1 MAKRLSIA
9 SGGLVLILSGCGV
22 GTPTDG
28 TTVVTSALVAAN
40 NPAGTAETVTTTGT
54 IDRTGTFFQP
64 LGTNPRTCETCH
76 SADQGWTMTSAGVTG
91 LFITSLGLAPLFNPV
106 DEGARPDEDLST
118 FLSRVVNFAP
128 TLLALGVTRF
138 SRTNPATSEFNV
150 TAVNDPSG
158 FSTTTSFL
166 NFRRPTS
173 VANESLTSSVTNTA
187 GPGTVLAAL
196 QGLVVGAANLHEQ
209 RQPPPVPSDQVNAQ
223 VAFQLSLFFAQTI
236 DRDAGRLDVDG
247 ALGGPTNLMAQPFH
261 IGINDIQGNDPTGQP
276 FSPKVFDIF
285 DAWAI
290 YAQNPDH
297 DHSHGYGC
305 NSNVPDDGSHRDHV
319 AAARASIYRGQQIF
333 NELQFNITGV
343 HGLNDVLGQTTV
355 QGTCSTCHNAPNV
368 GGHSVVR
375 MFDVG
380 TADLPNCNPALPLV
394 TVQNKTTNET
404 RTVCD
409 LGRAAGSHLWA
420 DIGGFR
426 APPLRGLAARA
437 PYFHDGQARTID
449 DVVGYF
455 DRRFQIGLGDD
466 QKRDLAAFL
475 RAL

>member
-1 MAKRLSIA
+1 
-9 SGGLVLILSGCGV
+9 VLILAGCTAG
-22 GTPTDG
+22 GAPGD

-40 NPAGTAETVTTTGT
+40 NWAGTAETVTTTGT

-76 SADQGWTMTSAGVTG
+76 SSDQGWTMTSLGVTK
-91 LFITSLGLAPLFNPV
+91 LFLTSLGTAPLFNPV

-118 FLSRVVNFAP
+118 LFSRITNFAP

-138 SRTNPATSEFNV
+138 TRSNPTTSEFNV

-187 GPGTVLAAL
+187 GPGLVSTALA
-196 QGLVVGAANLHEQ
+196 GLVGGAANFHEQ
-209 RQPPPVPSDQVNAQ
+209 RQPPPVPADQVAAQ

-247 ALGGPTNLMAQPFH
+247 AMGGPTNLMAQPFH
-261 IGINDIQGNDPTGQP
+261 IGINDIQGNDPSGQP

-285 DAWAI
+285 DAWAV
-290 YAQNPDH
+290 YDQNPDG

-305 NSNVPDDGSHRDHV
+305 NSPASVPDDQNHRDHV
-319 AAARASIYRGQQIF
+319 AAARASIYRGQEIF
-333 NELQFNITGV
+333 NTLQFNITGV
-343 HGLNDVLGQTTV
+343 QGLNNVLGQTTV
-355 QGTCSTCHNAPNV
+355 VGTCSTCHNAPNV

-394 TVQNKTTNET
+394 TVQNKTTNQT

-437 PYFHDGQARTID
+437 PYFHDGQARTIE
-449 DVVGYF
+449 DVVDYF
-455 DRRFQIGLGDD
+455 DRRFQIGLGGE
-466 QKRDLAAFL
+466 QKEDLAAFL